1 LTSRVAI
8 LLATKNG
15 ARYLKD
21 QLFSYVDQ
29 TVDQWSLHV
38 SDDGSTDGTI
48 DTIKEFAASHDRV
61 KSIRQGPQRGYTQN
75 FLSLAKDSSII
86 ADYFAF
92 SDQDD
97 FWYPDKI
104 ERALSFLTEIPQS
117 VPALYFSRT
126 EIVDKDLNHLGFSPL
141 FKRRPAFQNALVQN
155 IGGGN
160 TMVFNSAA
168 KQLLELGTGGDVA
181 SHDWWT
187 YQIVTA
193 TGGIAIYDPRPS
205 LKYRQHGANI
215 LGTNQGMQAR
225 IDRFFMLFES
235 QFKRWNEINIA
246 ALKRFPRDLEIS
258 NRRTLDRFGDSRDAK
273 FLATRLI
280 RLYQSGVYRQTLLSN
295 LGLIVACVFRKS

>member
-15 ARYLKD
+15 ALYLKD

-29 TVDQWSLHV
+29 TIDQWSLHV

-48 DTIKEFAASHDRV
+48 DTIKEFATSHDRV
-61 KSIRQGPQRGYTQN
+61 RSIRQGPQQGYTQN
-75 FLSLAKDSSII
+75 FLSLARDGSIV

-97 FWYPDKI
+97 VWYPDKI
-104 ERALSFLTEIPQS
+104 ERALGFLAEIPQS

-126 EIVDKDLNHLGFSPL
+126 EIVDKDLNHLGLSPL

-168 KQLLELGTGGDVA
+168 KRLLELGTGDVA

-193 TGGIAIYDPRPS
+193 IGGIAIYDPRPS

-225 IDRFFMLFES
+225 INRFFMLFDS

-246 ALKRFPRDLEIS
+246 ALKRFPRDLETG
-258 NRRTLDRFGDSRDAK
+258 NRRTLDRFGDSRDAR
-273 FLATRLI
+273 FPTTRLI

-295 LGLIVACVFRKS
+295 LGLIVACVLRKS

>member
-1 LTSRVAI
+1 

-21 QLFSYVDQ
+21 QLFSYVEQ

-48 DTIKEFAASHDRV
+48 EIIKEFAASHDRV
-61 KSIRQGPQRGYTQN
+61 KSIRQGPQQGYIRN
-75 FLSLAKDSSII
+75 FLSLAQDRSIV

-97 FWYPDKI
+97 LWYPDKI
-104 ERALSFLTEIPQS
+104 ERALSFLAEIPQS

-141 FKRRPAFQNALVQN
+141 FKRPPAFQNALVQN

-168 KQLLELGTGGDVA
+168 KRLLELGTGGDIA

-193 TGGIAIYDPRPS
+193 MGGVAIYDPRPS

-215 LGTNQGMQAR
+215 LGTNQGMRAR
-225 IDRFFMLFES
+225 IQRFFMLFDS
-235 QFKRWNEINIA
+235 QFKRWNEINIS
-246 ALKRFPRDLEIS
+246 ALKRFPSELEIS
-258 NRRTLDRFGDSRDAK
+258 NQRTLERFGDSRDAR
-273 FLATRLI
+273 FPTTRLV

-295 LGLIVACVFRKS
+295 LGLIVACVLRKS